1 MGSILYAKKVK
12 IHVNMIAIIT
22 LTGSVK
28 VFESDLSAWLHVHDF
43 VKIVIEYG
51 LIQGEIFNSILFIV
65 YKHGS
70 LLYALIFPF

>member
-12 IHVNMIAIIT
+12 IHVKYDSYHNFNR
-22 LTGSVK
+22 LRLVSVK

-51 LIQGEIFNSILFIV
+51 FNS
-65 YKHGS
+65 G
-70 LLYALIFPF
+70 